1 MVNGRRKGSA
11 DERAVANDYTAA
23 GINARRGCQYSAV
36 GNDGS
41 VHPDVIFLDE
51 DVDLYCECKARKT
64 GPSYL
69 FDWVDQARQEAR
81 DGTTAIVTFKIN
93 HRPRVA
99 VMDFTDHVKRE
110 KILCDLRRE
119 NRALRAVGEN
129 NSSEPVYKSEK
140 TAT

>member
-1 MVNGRRKGSA
+1 MVNGRRKGA
-11 DERAVANDYTAA
+11 NDERGVSHGYTAG
-23 GINARRGCQYSAV
+23 GIEARRGCQYSAV

-69 FDWVDQARQEAR
+69 FDWVAQAREEAPG
-81 DGTTAIVTFKIN
+81 DTTAIVTFKIN

-110 KILCDLRRE
+110 KILRDLRRE
-119 NRALRAVGEN
+119 NQAFRAAGEN
-129 NSSEPVYKSEK
+129 SLSEPIYKSEK
-140 TAT
+140 TAK